1 MRLARAAVARPA
13 AVAAEQLPSSSDPLK
28 LGQLQLLGMQRGS
41 VQAWALQRRSV
52 MQPVWVTL
60 RVTVMQPL
68 ERAQVK
74 LRARGP
80 VKPQRSLQ
88 LVKLTL
94 LVTVLQWVFLLP
106 VRALR
111 QGRSPEWM
119 LVSVRALAS
128 LSESVLLLPLMWV
141 LA

>member
-1 MRLARAAVARPA
+1 MARPA
-13 AVAAEQLPSSSDPLK
+13 AVAAEQLRSSSDPLK

-119 LVSVRALAS
+119 LVSVRTLAS

>member
-1 MRLARAAVARPA
+1 MARPA
-13 AVAAEQLPSSSDPLK
+13 AVAAEQPPSSDPLK

-60 RVTVMQPL
+60 LVTVMQPL

-128 LSESVLLLPLMWV
+128 LSESVLLLPLMWI

>member
-1 MRLARAAVARPA
+1 MARPA
-13 AVAAEQLPSSSDPLK
+13 AVAAEQPPSSDPLK

-41 VQAWALQRRSV
+41 VQASVLQRRSV

>member
-1 MRLARAAVARPA
+1 MARPA
-13 AVAAEQLPSSSDPLK
+13 AVAAEQLPSLSDPLK

-60 RVTVMQPL
+60 RVTVMQSL

-80 VKPQRSLQ
+80 VKPQRSLR

-128 LSESVLLLPLMWV
+128 LSESVLLLPLMWA

>member
-1 MRLARAAVARPA
+1 MARPA
-13 AVAAEQLPSSSDPLK
+13 AVAAEQLRSSSDPLK

-119 LVSVRALAS
+119 LAS
-128 LSESVLLLPLMWV
+128 LSESESVLLLPLMWV

>member
-1 MRLARAAVARPA
+1 
-13 AVAAEQLPSSSDPLK
+13 
-28 LGQLQLLGMQRGS
+28 
-41 VQAWALQRRSV
+41 
-52 MQPVWVTL
+52 VWVTL

-94 LVTVLQWVFLLP
+94 LVTVLRWVCLLP

-141 LA
+141 LAQVSLLQLALSESHSRLPWWLPPPT

>member
-1 MRLARAAVARPA
+1 MARPA
-13 AVAAEQLPSSSDPLK
+13 AVAAEQPPSSDPLK

-80 VKPQRSLQ
+80 VKPQRSLR

-119 LVSVRALAS
+119 LVSVRTLAS

>member
-1 MRLARAAVARPA
+1 M
-13 AVAAEQLPSSSDPLK
+13 
-28 LGQLQLLGMQRGS
+28 
-41 VQAWALQRRSV
+41 QAWALQRRSV

-74 LRARGP
+74 VRARGP
-80 VKPQRSLQ
+80 VKPQRPLQ

-94 LVTVLQWVFLLP
+94 LVTVLRWVFLLP

-128 LSESVLLLPLMWV
+128 LSESVLLLPLM
-141 LA
+141 

>member
-1 MRLARAAVARPA
+1 MARPA
-13 AVAAEQLPSSSDPLK
+13 AVAAEQPPSSDPLK

-119 LVSVRALAS
+119 LAS
-128 LSESVLLLPLMWV
+128 LSESESVLLLPLMWV

>member
-1 MRLARAAVARPA
+1 MARPA
-13 AVAAEQLPSSSDPLK
+13 AVAAAEQLPSSSDPLK

-41 VQAWALQRRSV
+41 VQAWVLQRRSV

-119 LVSVRALAS
+119 LAS
-128 LSESVLLLPLMWV
+128 LSESESESVLLLPLMWA